1 MTKIFSGICYEID
14 NSRTVAA
21 RHTINQLFAGSCFLF
36 FLGNLNQQI
45 ALLVSI
51 FNISVF
57 YNICFQIFFYAFIFR
72 TRESQDI
79 TRSFFCRNSCILRLV
94 FINTQRDITFFSFT
108 MQPQH
113 RRINQRNIFRAGNIF
128 PFFQINKLIIIV
140 QHLNRKGDSVSI
152 SAAASGSSL
161 SAFLSKALSVH
172 RNRPTV
178 SVGRR
183 SCYINIHR
191 VHTRINQRE

>member
-1 MTKIFSGICYEID
+1 MIKLFSCICYKIYLH
-14 NSRTVAA
+14 RTVA
-21 RHTINQLFAGSCFLF
+21 TCYIVNQLFAGSCFLL
-36 FLGNLNQQI
+36 FLSNLNQQI

-57 YNICFQIFFYAFIFR
+57 YNICFQIIFYAFIFR

-113 RRINQRNIFRAGNIF
+113 RRINQRNIFRAGKIF

-140 QHLNRKGDSVSI
+140 QHLNRKGNSVSI
-152 SAAASGSSL
+152 SAASGGSL
-161 SAFLSKALSVH
+161 PAFLSKVLSVH
-172 RNRPTV
+172 RNRPTI
-178 SVGRR
+178 SVARR

-191 VHTRINQRE
+191 VHTRINQRK